1 MTTAAGYNTRTAGSF
16 RQRFDTAVNARN
28 SLLCLGLDP
37 DPNRIPVG
45 VSVEDFLI
53 GIIEATS
60 DLVCAYK
67 PNTAFFEQLGDDG
80 WRILREVINHVPDE
94 TPVLLDAKRGDV
106 GHTAAAYAAALFD
119 WAGADAVTLN
129 PYLGFDAL
137 EPFLSYEDRH
147 IFILCRTSNPSA
159 GDLQDL
165 MVGDVRVY
173 EQVAKLSRDWNER
186 GNVGL
191 VVGAT
196 YPDEVA
202 RVRAICPDQ
211 LMLLPGIGAQQADI
225 HVAVSSALDAT
236 GGNIL
241 VNASRSILY
250 AQPVENGCAVGGWAE
265 TARNAAQ
272 ELRDAINEA
281 R

>member
-1 MTTAAGYNTRTAGSF
+1 M
-16 RQRFDTAVNARN
+16 
-28 SLLCLGLDP
+28 
-37 DPNRIPVG
+37 
-45 VSVEDFLI
+45 
-53 GIIEATS
+53 
-60 DLVCAYK
+60 
-67 PNTAFFEQLGDDG
+67 
-80 WRILREVINHVPDE
+80 REVIDHVPDE

-106 GHTAAAYAAALFD
+106 GHTAAAYAAAVFD
-119 WAGADAVTLN
+119 WARADAVTLN

-137 EPFLSYEDRH
+137 EPFFSYEDRH

-173 EQVAKLSRDWNER
+173 ERVAKLARDWNER

-225 HVAVSSALDAT
+225 DVAVSNALDAT